1 MKWWGKNVKT
11 KREKWM
17 SRVVSFSQKKP
28 WKLTCKKSR
37 LNWLLN
43 WIHDFVSIINYQI
56 GFFNS
61 AVIDLPKKC
70 DSFRRNPSAHN
81 DCIVVPKK
89 KPFNSGM
96 LRPTLG
102 SICSNFAQWLITF
115 CNISSHNIDHQEF
128 KEKLEIKSNQRLNG
142 LNAFR
147 WRNKNKFEILIVKMV
162 FVPRWHFGELNRT
175 LKQWSRK
182 CLNLKCTM
190 KYWRWLS

>member
-1 MKWWGKNVKT
+1 
-11 KREKWM
+11 
-17 SRVVSFSQKKP
+17 
-28 WKLTCKKSR
+28 
-37 LNWLLN
+37 
-43 WIHDFVSIINYQI
+43 
-56 GFFNS
+56 
-61 AVIDLPKKC
+61 
-70 DSFRRNPSAHN
+70 
-81 DCIVVPKK
+81 
-89 KPFNSGM
+89 M

-182 CLNLKCTM
+182 CLNVQWTIGGGYHK
-190 KYWRWLS
+190 SV